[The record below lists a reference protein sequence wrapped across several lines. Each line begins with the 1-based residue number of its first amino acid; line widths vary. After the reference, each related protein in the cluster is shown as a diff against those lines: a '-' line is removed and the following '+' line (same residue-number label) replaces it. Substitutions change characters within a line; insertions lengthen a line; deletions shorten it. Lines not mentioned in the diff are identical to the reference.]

1 MNALLSMDLN
11 ALMKDVV
18 SPLLGYGIMAG
29 AVFLQVPQIVACY
42 RAKSVQGLSAT
53 SIYAS
58 LLAPMTYTIYSIRQ
72 GNEWHTWAENVVLVA
87 QNMVLI
93 VMVWMYSTPKVPHST
108 KSMVC
113 SFIVG
118 LAVMSYSVP
127 DSHQYLL
134 PLMNI
139 PFLLSSR
146 IPQIMENFKNGST
159 GTLSPIPLSLVVLG
173 ALARI
178 FTTIQSIGMKWSIIS
193 TYMTSSSLAL
203 ITVVQIFYYKDSS
216 GGSGGAGTPAK
227 AAVAS
232 RTRSAKKKKQN

>member
-1 MNALLSMDLN
+1 MGFHGAL
-11 ALMKDVV
+11 
-18 SPLLGYGIMAG
+18 
-29 AVFLQVPQIVACY
+29 FLQVPQIVACY

-146 IPQIMENFKNGST
+146 IPQIMENFKNGSDR
-159 GTLSPIPLSLVVLG
+159 GIRLHHKVSVDSGFAGADVLSVRGQWKVRRG
-173 ALARI
+173 QRHVE
-178 FTTIQSIGMKWSIIS
+178 KER
-193 TYMTSSSLAL
+193 L
-203 ITVVQIFYYKDSS
+203 IRSS
-216 GGSGGAGTPAK
+216 GGVLLNESDSLATEPRKHSVNCEVRRSNSKVDADK
-227 AAVAS
+227 VRLNARLSQHWHPHRACITDVAEG
-232 RTRSAKKKKQN
+232 